1 MQTLL
6 RTLFVGCMVAAM
18 PHIGSADIYKY
29 RDDSG
34 RLTFVDDASRIPPRY
49 RDQATPVAEANE
61 SLIVYQSE
69 DQAGIAPTVTLEV
82 EETPPR
88 TSAKKRF
95 RDYQTPVKIRGNR
108 VLVPVEVAVGNRTAK
123 LNLLL
128 DTGATTTVLHRQSL
142 IELQLPRGKHYK
154 ARVAGG
160 GTVRAEKIRLQHL
173 TVGPFREAKTFAMV
187 INLQGRELPFD
198 GMLGMDFL
206 KNHPYQ
212 IDFTNQ
218 VITWDGSN

>member
-1 MQTLL
+1 MQILL
-6 RTLFVGCMVAAM
+6 RTLLVGCMVAAM
-18 PHIGSADIYKY
+18 PHIGYADIYKY

-49 RDQATPVAEANE
+49 RDQATPVAEAHE
-61 SLIVYQSE
+61 SLIVYETEDEADLAPALVLDSE
-69 DQAGIAPTVTLEV
+69 KTS
-82 EETPPR
+82 PR
-88 TSAKKRF
+88 TSAKKRS
-95 RDYQTPVKIRGNR
+95 RDYQTPVEIRGNR

-142 IELQLPRGKHYK
+142 TELPLPRGKHYK

-160 GTVRAEKIRLQHL
+160 GMVRSEKIRLQHI
-173 TVGPFREAKTFAMV
+173 TVGPFREAKVFAMV
-187 INLQGRELPFD
+187 ISLKGRELPFD

-206 KNHPYQ
+206 KKHPYR
-212 IDFTNQ
+212 IDFAKQ
-218 VITWDGSN
+218 IITWEGED